1 MSRSGSETAR
11 HNKLERAKGLLF
23 RLSGSSSVLPWRL
36 GVATGG
42 KFTVKHIGILALICA
57 AAMAAPAQQPP
68 PPQKLTLAQA
78 LDMAMRQNLDLIA
91 ARAERAVSAAGVKIA
106 GQRLNPTANF
116 TALRDDPHE
125 GWWFDIPLELGPKR
139 KRRIQLARA
148 QGVLTDDNVAAL
160 ERLTRQSVRDAF
172 FGLALARDVT
182 AEKND
187 AVTLAQRLH
196 DIAEQRYKAGDVP
209 QLEVFQADLVASQAQ
224 ADYQVAQQ
232 DEKVALSVL
241 NALLNEPP
249 ATNWDLVTPL
259 EELPAEPSLNDLLT
273 RAANSNYDLQK
284 IEQQEKIEESQRAL
298 YEADRIP
305 NLTVSLGMDYNSPH
319 NFRYGPRSQISMEV
333 PLFMRYQGEIAQ
345 SSATLTALE
354 DQAAATRRAVD
365 GSVESA
371 FLQLDSREEQARL
384 YGKSLVPAA
393 QKLESLAE
401 DSYRAGQADIL
412 AVLSAQQNVQ
422 QVKQKYLQSLY
433 AVHQAFAQLEA
444 TVGVPLD

>member
-1 MSRSGSETAR
+1 
-11 HNKLERAKGLLF
+11 
-23 RLSGSSSVLPWRL
+23 
-36 GVATGG
+36 
-42 KFTVKHIGILALICA
+42 VKYIGILVLICTA
-57 AAMAAPAQQPP
+57 ALATAAQQS
-68 PPQKLTLAQA
+68 PQKLTLAQA
-78 LDMAMRQNLDLIA
+78 LDMANRQNLDLIA
-91 ARAERAVSAAGVKIA
+91 ARAQRAVAAAGVKIA

-116 TALRDDPHE
+116 TSLRDDPHQ
-125 GWWFDIPLELGPKR
+125 GLFFDLPFELGPKR

-148 QGVLTDDNVAAL
+148 QGVLTDDNVEAL

-172 FGLALARDVT
+172 FSLSLARSLT
-182 AEKND
+182 AEKGD

-209 QLEVFQADLVASQAQ
+209 QLEVFQADLVASQAR
-224 ADYQVAQQ
+224 ADYKVAQQ

-249 ATNWDLVTPL
+249 ATNWGLVTPL

-273 RAANSNYDLQK
+273 RAANSSYDLQR
-284 IEQQEKIEESQRAL
+284 ITQQEKIAQSQRAL

-305 NLTVSLGMDYNSPH
+305 NLNLQLGVDFNSPR
-319 NFRYGPRSQISMEV
+319 NFRYGYRSQASMEM
-333 PLFMRYQGEIAQ
+333 PIFMHYQGEIAQ
-345 SSATLTALE
+345 SNAALVALQ
-354 DQAAATRRAVD
+354 DQYAAMQRSVD

-393 QKLESLAE
+393 QKLERLAE

>member
-1 MSRSGSETAR
+1 
-11 HNKLERAKGLLF
+11 
-23 RLSGSSSVLPWRL
+23 
-36 GVATGG
+36 
-42 KFTVKHIGILALICA
+42 
-57 AAMAAPAQQPP
+57 MAE
-68 PPQKLTLAQA
+68 
-78 LDMAMRQNLDLIA
+78 RQNLDLIA
-91 ARAERAVSAAGVKIA
+91 ARAQRAVSAAGVKIA

-172 FGLALARDVT
+172 FGLALARGIT
-182 AEKND
+182 AQRSD

-259 EELPAEPSLNDLLT
+259 DELPAEPSLNNLLT

-305 NLTVSLGMDYNSPH
+305 NLVLSLGVDYNSPH
-319 NFRYGPRSQISMEV
+319 NFRYGPRSQVSMEV

-345 SSATLTALE
+345 SSATLTALQ
-354 DQAAATRRAVD
+354 DQDAATRRAVD
-365 GSVESA
+365 GRVESA

-433 AVHQAFAQLEA
+433 AVHQAFASLEE

>member
-1 MSRSGSETAR
+1 MSRSGSETGR

-148 QGVLTDDNVAAL
+148 QGVLTDDDVAAL
-160 ERLTRQSVRDAF
+160 ERLTRQNVRDAF
-172 FGLALARDVT
+172 FAVALARGVT
-182 AEKND
+182 AAKND
-187 AVTLAQRLH
+187 AVNLAKRLR
-196 DIAEQRYKAGDVP
+196 DIAQQRYETGDVP
-209 QLEVFQADLVASQAQ
+209 QLEVFQADLVLSQAQ

-232 DEKVALSVL
+232 EEKVALNDFNL
-241 NALLNEPP
+241 LLNEPP
-249 ATNWDLVTPL
+249 STEWDLATPL
-259 EELPAEPSLNDLLT
+259 DGLPSEPSLSDLLA
-273 RAANSNYDLQK
+273 RASKSNADLAK
-284 IEQQEKIEESQRAL
+284 ISQQEKIEQSQRAL
-298 YEADRIP
+298 YQAQRIP

-319 NFRYGPRSQISMEV
+319 NFRYGPRSQVSMEV
-333 PLFMRYQGEIAQ
+333 PIFARYQGEIAQ
-345 SSATLTALE
+345 SNASLLALE

-365 GSVESA
+365 GRIESA
-371 FLQLDSREEQARL
+371 YFQLDSREEQARL

-393 QKLESLAE
+393 AKLESLAE
-401 DSYRAGQADIL
+401 ESYRAGKANIL
-412 AVLSAQQNVQ
+412 SVLNAQQNVQ
-422 QVKQKYLQSLY
+422 QVQQKYLQSLY

>member
-1 MSRSGSETAR
+1 MSRSGSETGR

-68 PPQKLTLAQA
+68 PPQKFTLAQA
-78 LDMAMRQNLDLIA
+78 LDMAMRQKHALIA

-172 FGLALARDVT
+172 FGLALARGIT
-182 AEKND
+182 AQRSD

-259 EELPAEPSLNDLLT
+259 DELPAEPSLNNLLT

-284 IEQQEKIEESQRAL
+284 IEQSQRAL

-305 NLTVSLGMDYNSPH
+305 NLTLSLGMDYNSPH
-319 NFRYGPRSQISMEV
+319 NFRYGPRSQVSMEV

-365 GSVESA
+365 GRVESA

-433 AVHQAFAQLEA
+433 AVHQAFAS
-444 TVGVPLD
+444 